1 MPNFKLECEHRNPWD
16 ESLDVRNT
24 TEFNYVS
31 LSDILPAFEDF
42 LRGCGFVFEGHLDF
56 VQDEEETTG
65 CENNCEGCECG
76 TNEKSAEWNWT
87 VNQLMKG
94 PITLEDVTKEDKDV
108 FVSPGSFT
116 VNLADVGAAAPTITV
131 GGGVDTITITGL
143 SSDKCEL
150 CGLPK
155 SVMKAHNC
163 WDDNCPKESW

>member
-1 MPNFKLECEHRNPWD
+1 
-16 ESLDVRNT
+16 
-24 TEFNYVS
+24 
-31 LSDILPAFEDF
+31 
-42 LRGCGFVFEGHLDF
+42 
-56 VQDEEETTG
+56 
-65 CENNCEGCECG
+65 
-76 TNEKSAEWNWT
+76 
-87 VNQLMKG
+87 MKG

-131 GGGVDTITITGL
+131 EPGVDTITITGL
-143 SSDKCEL
+143 SSDSCQL

>member
-31 LSDILPAFEDF
+31 LSDILPAVEDF

-65 CENNCEGCECG
+65 CGNNCEGCECG
-76 TNEKSAEWNWT
+76 TTEKSAEWNWT

-94 PITLEDVTKEDKDV
+94 PITLEDVTKEDV
-108 FVSPGSFT
+108 YVSPDSISIDLT
-116 VNLADVGAAAPTITV
+116 NYGAACETV
-131 GGGVDTITITGL
+131 TFEPGVDTITITST
-143 SSDKCEL
+143 SSDCCQL